1 MPLFLAGSLLLLLLL
16 LLFSPQFSCTQLY
29 AL

>member
-1 MPLFLAGSLLLLLLL
+1 MPLFLAGSLLLLLL